1 MGIRNLRKRNLLL
14 VAGLSVIAAV
24 TAACGSQVYQ
34 LTDAIHTSQAGHDV
48 SASAPVNGPADVSGT
63 TDWAVS
69 NGSLYL
75 SGNSGHSWSKL
86 ALPAGVSAGSVA
98 AVTAS
103 GGSAVWLAADHGNA
117 VELYRRGIAGQ
128 SAWTT
133 TGLPASAAPAG
144 VSPGQS
150 PNQVVISQGSAGTLT
165 LLEVWDQSPS
175 ASIPRLFVSSN
186 DGASFTQLAQPNREL
201 PYLGLPWWTAVFASA
216 RDGVAVVGG
225 ARNYLIYTSDGGQHW
240 SRAALTGI
248 AADQYIA
255 LGTPFL
261 AGKAMD
267 LPVFAASP
275 SSNGAESASLL
286 VSQNGGA
293 SFGEA
298 SAHPVTITGSTVPGP
313 VPMAASG
320 NVVWLVP
327 PGRTAFVSRD
337 NGRTWT
343 QISLPFAGATA
354 VSAAGPASATIVA
367 GGGYVCSGPKQ
378 QSKCPAQAVKL
389 WSTADNGLSWQDVT
403 PGVTGAGGQ
412 QEHVS

>member
-1 MGIRNLRKRNLLL
+1 MGIRILRKRNLLL
-14 VAGLSVIAAV
+14 AAALSVIVPV

-34 LTDAIHTSQAGHDV
+34 LTAAVHTAQADRGV
-48 SASAPVNGPADVSGT
+48 SASAQINGPADVSGQT
-63 TDWAVS
+63 AWAVS

-86 ALPAGVSAGSVA
+86 VLPAGVSGRSVA

-103 GGSAVWLAADHGNA
+103 GGSAVWLAAEHGSA
-117 VELYRRGIAGQ
+117 VELFRRGAAGQ
-128 SAWTT
+128 SAWTRT
-133 TGLPASAAPAG
+133 ALPASAAPAG

-165 LLEVWDQSPS
+165 LLEVWDQSAS
-175 ASIPRLFVSSN
+175 ASVPRLFVSSN

-216 RDGVAVVGG
+216 RDGVAVVG
-225 ARNYLIYTSDGGQHW
+225 ATRNYLIYTSDGGLHW
-240 SRAALTGI
+240 SRAALAGI
-248 AADQYIA
+248 AAGQYVA

-275 SSNGAESASLL
+275 SSNGAETAAVL

-293 SFGEA
+293 SFGGA
-298 SAHPVTITGSTVPGP
+298 PAHPVTITGSTVPGP
-313 VPMAASG
+313 VPVAASG
-320 NVVWLVP
+320 NVLWLVP
-327 PGRTAFVSRD
+327 PGRTALVSRD

-343 QISLPFAGATA
+343 KISLPFAGATA
-354 VSAAGPASATIVA
+354 VSSTGSASATIVA

-378 QSKCPAQAVKL
+378 QSTCSAQAVKL
-389 WSTADNGLSWQDVT
+389 WSTGDNGLNWQDVT
-403 PGVTGAGGQ
+403 PG
-412 QEHVS
+412 

>member
-1 MGIRNLRKRNLLL
+1 MGIKILRKRNLLL
-14 VAGLSVIAAV
+14 VAALSVAAAV

-34 LTDAIHTSQAGHDV
+34 LTDAVHMSPAGHDV
-48 SASAPVNGPADVSGT
+48 SATAQINGPADLSGQT
-63 TDWAVS
+63 AWAVS

-75 SGNSGHSWSKL
+75 SGNSGHSWSTL
-86 ALPAGVSAGSVA
+86 ALPAGVSGHSVA

-103 GGSAVWLAADHGNA
+103 GGSAVWLAAEHGSA
-117 VELYRRGIAGQ
+117 VELFRRGVAGQ
-128 SAWTT
+128 SAWTMT
-133 TGLPASAAPAG
+133 ALPSSAAPAG

-165 LLEVWDQSPS
+165 LLEVWDQSAS

-201 PYLGLPWWTAVFASA
+201 PYLGLPWWTAVFTSA
-216 RDGVAVVGG
+216 KDGVAVVGA
-225 ARNYLIYTSDGGQHW
+225 ARNYLIYTSDGGLHW
-240 SRAALTGI
+240 SRAALAGI
-248 AADQYIA
+248 PADQYVA

-275 SSNGAESASLL
+275 GSNGAESASLL

-293 SFGEA
+293 SFSGA
-298 SAHPVTITGSTVPGP
+298 SAHAVTITGSTVPGP
-313 VPMAASG
+313 VPMAADG

-327 PGRTAFVSRD
+327 PGRTALVSRD

-343 QISLPFAGATA
+343 RVSLPFAGATA
-354 VSAAGPASATIVA
+354 VSSAGPASATIVA

-378 QSKCPAQAVKL
+378 QSTCTAQAVKL
-389 WSTADNGLSWQDVT
+389 WSTVNNGLSWQDVT
-403 PGVTGAGGQ
+403 PG
-412 QEHVS
+412 